1 MQIAVSG
8 KRQGFEPLI
17 CRFCPHWDGGIH
29 QPQRRRRGSF
39 GGFRQKII
47 YEIWGAVL
55 VALHK
60 PSETAPFFYFQ
71 LVALGCGILLSFM
84 VCPAEMSR
92 KIN

>member
-1 MQIAVSG
+1 MQIGVFLRRG
-8 KRQGFEPLI
+8 GFEPQFAGF
-17 CRFCPHWDGGIH
+17 RGHFGGSEPRMRQWVRWIFGKI
-29 QPQRRRRGSF
+29 RRG
-39 GGFRQKII
+39 II
-47 YEIWGAVL
+47 YEVWGAVL

-60 PSETAPFFYFQ
+60 PPETAPFFYFQ